1 MSFLAKFNYLF
12 RKYPLLRLALLLVS
26 VLIIFIAFVYLF
38 TLEENEP
45 LIIDIH
51 PSVGEAGDVMTI
63 TGQHFGK
70 KTAGSSVIIG
80 GIRIT
85 TSSYLEWTDDTI
97 KIVLPFNI
105 ADGLVYVENRKGV
118 SSPSVFANKKS
129 VPVPVIHDVNASLPV
144 INSVDVLYNTIG
156 GLVTIEGANFG
167 TFREN
172 SKVLFAKYDSNA
184 VNKKSLIECSTFDK
198 DYQFWSDNKI
208 KVRIPEGAISGN
220 IYIKT
225 NEGTSDSHSINLFV
239 NVGSKSTGNKRT
251 YVIDVNADITDFQA
265 EEHAS
270 LNLFIPKPVESFY
283 QTGIQF
289 LSSSSIPESSFYN
302 TYVQRLSSED
312 VITNKNVFEHSFSV
326 DVYSTETTVKESA
339 VRKYSDEVL
348 VYYNDYLKSDIIV
361 PSDDESIV
369 ECSAKIVGKTKNPY
383 TKAKLIYNW
392 VLENIKIE
400 DTLHA
405 ADDSVVDVLKSKKAD
420 AYEITMLYSALLRA
434 CGIPTVPNAGILLD
448 SKLVSSNH
456 WWTEFYI
463 EGIGW
468 IPVDIALAAGLQ
480 YDSFHPIVDKEEYY
494 FGNLEGQHICFSRGL
509 NRLGQTPF
517 TGKKV
522 YRPKTYALQTIWE
535 ESTEEVKKYSSYWQ
549 NASVLG
555 VY

>member
-1 MSFLAKFNYLF
+1 MSFLSKFNYLF
-12 RKYPLLRLALLLVS
+12 RKHPLLRLTLLLS
-26 VLIIFIAFVYLF
+26 FVLIIFSVFIYYF
-38 TLEENEP
+38 TLDDVEP
-45 LIIDIH
+45 VIIDIN
-51 PSVGEAGDVMTI
+51 PAVGEAGDVMTI

-97 KIVLPFNI
+97 KIVLPYNVS
-105 ADGLVYVENRKGV
+105 DGLVYVENRNGV

-129 VPVPVIHDVNASLPV
+129 VPVPVVHVAKTSFPV
-144 INSVDVLYNTIG
+144 INSVSVSDNTVG
-156 GLVTIEGANFG
+156 GIITIDGANFG
-167 TFREN
+167 TIRET
-172 SKVLFAKYDSNA
+172 SQILFTKYDEEA
-184 VNKKSLIECSTFDK
+184 ANKKTLFECSTFDK
-198 DYQFWSDNKI
+198 DYQFWSDTQI

-220 IYIKT
+220 MYVKT
-225 NEGTSDSHSINLFV
+225 PEGTSDKYSLNIFS
-239 NVGSKSTGNKRT
+239 NVGSKSLGNKRT
-251 YVIDVNADITDFQA
+251 YVVDVNADITEFQA
-265 EEHAS
+265 DEHAS

-283 QTGIQF
+283 QTGIQL

-400 DTLHA
+400 DTLHS

-434 CGIPTVPNAGILLD
+434 SGIPTVPNAGILLD
-448 SKLVSSNH
+448 SKLVSTNH

-468 IPVDIALAAGLQ
+468 VPVDIALAAGLH
-480 YDSFHPIVDKEEYY
+480 YDFFHPIVDKEDYY
-494 FGNLEGQHICFSRGL
+494 FGNLEGQHISFSRGL
-509 NRLGQTPF
+509 NSLGQTPF
-517 TGKKV
+517 SGKKV

-535 ESTEEVKKYSSYWQ
+535 ESTGEVKKYSSYWQ